1 MIKRQ
6 ETFFSNLKFI
16 DWQLLLVSLFLT
28 VTGLLFIYSST
39 LQTGNPWLFVGK
51 QIFAFFIG
59 ILLMLIFIGID
70 YRFFREYF
78 LQIYF
83 VSIFLLILVLIF
95 GKTIRGSKA
104 WLDFGLFTFQPSE
117 ITKILFILSLGGF
130 LDKNSKE
137 LYRWQKLTI
146 PVLMLVG
153 NVVLI
158 LLQPDFSSTLV
169 YFPVFLVML
178 YCSGARVLHL
188 SSFVFYGLVS
198 MSIPLI
204 KTLLAPYLKT
214 TSFLIGILNYK
225 IELLFFVLFVGLF
238 LFLLWWF
245 LKRWRINIP
254 VFYFIFTYL
263 LFIFGIFSSY
273 FVGKSIKEHQR
284 KRLVVFINPKVDAL
298 GSGYNIIQSKIAV
311 GSGKIFGKGIFNGT
325 QAQLGFLPAQH
336 TDFIFSL
343 ISEETGF
350 VFSMIMIIL
359 YVFLIWRIVNIAY
372 ESRDSYGSIV
382 AAGLGTM
389 FAFYSIV
396 NIGMVVGLMP
406 ITGLP
411 LPLVSYGGSSLISSL
426 ICLGILFSIN
436 IRRFMY

>member
-178 YCSGARVLHL
+178 YCAGARVLHL
-188 SSFVFYGLVS
+188 SSFVFYGIVS

>member
-83 VSIFLLILVLIF
+83 ISIFLLLIVLVF
-95 GKTIRGSKA
+95 GRTMRGSKA

-117 ITKILFILSLGGF
+117 ITKILFVLSLGGF

-178 YCSGARVLHL
+178 YCAGARVLHL
-188 SSFVFYGLVS
+188 SSFVFYGIVS